1 MRIFSSSQ
9 LALAFIAAACVSC
22 AGEPATLSSDT
33 AEAPPPPV
41 EAGLAP
47 GSRLI
52 DPRADELVR
61 QMSDLL
67 ADASSF
73 VLVAEEVYDEVP
85 EQSPR
90 IQLTNR
96 RQVFLRRPDRLAGDA
111 SGDAVN
117 TSFWYDG
124 ESFSVLDQEQF
135 AYATLP
141 MPPTIDASLDAV
153 FDRTGIVIPLMDFL
167 HDDVYGR
174 LMEAVERGV
183 YLGIHEAAGVDCH
196 HLAFEQET
204 IDWQLWI
211 DSGDVPLP
219 CKLVIAYKTEAGVPQ
234 YTVTMREWKLG
245 AELPDELF
253 RFEPPEGAE
262 LLELPGPPSPTGHE

>member
-1 MRIFSSSQ
+1 MKVFSSSQ
-9 LALAFIAAACVSC
+9 LAPSLIAVACVSC
-22 AGEPATLSSDT
+22 AVEPATLSSDT

-67 ADASSF
+67 AGAHSF
-73 VLVAEEVYDEVP
+73 TLEAEEIYDEVP
-85 EQSPR
+85 EHSPR

-96 RQVFLRRPDRLAGDA
+96 RHVSLRRPDRLAGNA

-117 TSFWYDG
+117 ASFWYDG
-124 ESFSVLDQEQF
+124 ELFSVLDEEQF

-141 MPPTIDASLDAV
+141 MPPTIDAALDAV
-153 FDRTGIVIPLMDFL
+153 FERTGIVIPLMDFL

-211 DSGDVPLP
+211 DAGDVPLP
-219 CKLVIAYKTEAGVPQ
+219 RKLVIAYKTEGGVPQ
-234 YTVTMREWKLG
+234 YTVVIREWELG
-245 AELPDELF
+245 PELPDELF

-262 LLELPGPPSPTGHE
+262 LLELPGPPAPARQE